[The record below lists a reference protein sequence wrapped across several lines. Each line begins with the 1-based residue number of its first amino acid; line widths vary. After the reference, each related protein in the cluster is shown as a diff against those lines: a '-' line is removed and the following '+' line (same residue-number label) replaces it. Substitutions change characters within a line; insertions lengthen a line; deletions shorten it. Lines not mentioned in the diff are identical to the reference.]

1 VGHGY
6 ARFGPAWRLIP
17 RGHLKRRAGARLVPQ
32 IAPNLIASGLLAV
45 GGNALDTARQPT
57 AAGAAATSRF
67 RMCQLVAWSLLSQD
81 LAESAHGGRSMTS
94 SLIAPVALRLL
105 AQATLDSSSAS
116 HRMPSGLFALAV
128 VALIL
133 FVALT
138 GLLVLLARR
147 TVTKSTHAHRHRRRP
162 FVPSG
167 WGLERGIDPDAAATD
182 SVPHPP
188 AR

>member
-1 VGHGY
+1 MTRSLF
-6 ARFGPAWRLIP
+6 ASDIAF
-17 RGHLKRRAGARLVPQ
+17 RA
-32 IAPNLIASGLLAV
+32 
-45 GGNALDTARQPT
+45 
-57 AAGAAATSRF
+57 
-67 RMCQLVAWSLLSQD
+67 
-81 LAESAHGGRSMTS
+81 
-94 SLIAPVALRLL
+94 L
-105 AQATLDSSSAS
+105 AQATLTSAS
-116 HRMPSGLFALAV
+116 ESHQTPWGVFALV
-128 VALIL
+128 LGGLIL

-147 TVTKSTHAHRHRRRP
+147 TVTKSTHAYRHRRRP